1 MISTFV
7 FVTLQIPSEFNMAS
21 STIENARTVQYNEY
35 WDASTLQDYADTNVT
50 VIDPDLTWARWN
62 DLPDYSWANLFSQRL
77 DDGTDDGKGVDFGG
91 YTELWLLSRYTLNTS
106 EGRIYIAY
114 PMQRFLGAGWV
125 TKWGYVNWY
134 FNNGTSI
141 AHNDWSYG
149 EDRALNKK
157 ILADYWEEPIDEN
170 NPAGGQQNQTSFRV
184 RMNFEEQQIVWFDVH
199 FSFNASMYGDP
210 SFAWDNNTGNPVP
223 DDLWVLSGINF
234 NQERTTYDAWGLVV
248 AILFFNLPGLLTG
261 TPAFIGYL
269 LSIIAWIPM
278 IYVAYIL
285 LLRSIGA
292 LFGGGA

>member
-1 MISTFV
+1 
-7 FVTLQIPSEFNMAS
+7 
-21 STIENARTVQYNEY
+21 
-35 WDASTLQDYADTNVT
+35 
-50 VIDPDLTWARWN
+50 
-62 DLPDYSWANLFSQRL
+62 
-77 DDGTDDGKGVDFGG
+77 
-91 YTELWLLSRYTLNTS
+91 
-106 EGRIYIAY
+106 
-114 PMQRFLGAGWV
+114 
-125 TKWGYVNWY
+125 
-134 FNNGTSI
+134 
-141 AHNDWSYG
+141 
-149 EDRALNKK
+149 
-157 ILADYWEEPIDEN
+157 
-170 NPAGGQQNQTSFRV
+170 
-184 RMNFEEQQIVWFDVH
+184 MNFEEQQIVWFDVH